1 MKLLCAAL
9 CALLTAP
16 ALANSNTFASPS
28 TGDEL
33 RAAVREV
40 DDCYAYEVL
49 DSNRIGKCTATTLA
63 LTSQPWQG
71 AEWKHWLSILV
82 PDELTHT
89 DAAILFITGGSTKSS
104 PPKGTSTEAL
114 MLSSLATRSGA
125 VMAVLQQVPNQ
136 PLYGDLT
143 EDRLVAYTFDK
154 YLDGE
159 GDDWPL
165 LVPMVESAVRAM
177 DTVQSYTKDVMQL
190 DIQGFIVSGASKRG
204 WTTWLTAAA
213 DDRVR
218 GIAPMV
224 IDMLN
229 LTPQMEQQKKTYGG
243 FSEQIRPYTDLK
255 IQERMRTDI
264 GARLRA
270 LVDPYEY
277 RNLLLL
283 PKLIVLGTNDPF
295 WTVNA
300 SSHYFPDLKH
310 PKAMFYLPNGDHG
323 LGLGI
328 LPTMASFFRATL
340 SGKTLPEFTWSTPST
355 GTLVAKWRDRS
366 GVARLWQA
374 HSHNRDFREVEWTST
389 DIDGALSCKAEL
401 STPEEGWNAYFIEVR
416 FRDGENR
423 PCRLSTEIQVRPD
436 TFPYELSEESGAE
449 KPQ

>member
-9 CALLTAP
+9 CALFAAP
-16 ALANSNTFASPS
+16 ALATLASPS
-28 TGDEL
+28 TGDGL

-49 DSNRIGKCTATTLA
+49 ESSRIGKCSATTIA
-63 LTSQPWQG
+63 LTSQTWQG

-82 PDELTHT
+82 PDELTYP

-104 PPKGTSTEAL
+104 SPKGDSAEAL

-125 VMAVLQQVPNQ
+125 VMAILQQVPNQ
-136 PLYGDLT
+136 PLYGDLS
-143 EDRLVAYTFDK
+143 EDRLVAFTFDK
-154 YLDGE
+154 YLNGE

-177 DTVQSYTKDVMQL
+177 DTVQTYTEDSMQL
-190 DIQGFIVSGASKRG
+190 NIQDFIVSGASKRG

-213 DDRVR
+213 DDRVL

-229 LTPQMEQQKKTYGG
+229 LTPQMEQQQMTYGG
-243 FSEQIRPYTDLK
+243 FSDSIRPYTDLN
-255 IQERMRTDI
+255 IQARMRT
-264 GARLRA
+264 GLGPKLRA

-277 RNLLLL
+277 RELLTL

-300 SSHYFPDLKH
+300 SSHYFPGLKN
-310 PKAMFYLPNGDHG
+310 PKALFYLPNAEHG

-328 LPTMASFFRATL
+328 LPTVASFFRATL
-340 SGKTLPEFTWSTPST
+340 SGNTLPELTWETPTADNLTARWKDAS
-355 GTLVAKWRDRS
+355 GAARVWR
-366 GVARLWQA
+366 A
-374 HSHNRDFREVEWTST
+374 HSPDRDFREVKWTPT
-389 DIDGALSCKAEL
+389 DLDGALSCEAQL
-401 STPEEGWNAYFIEVR
+401 PTPAEGWNAAFIEVQ
-416 FRDGENR
+416 FRDAKGR
-423 PCRLSTEIQVRPD
+423 ACRLSTEILVHPD
-436 TFPYELSEESGAE
+436 TFPYKLAE
-449 KPQ
+449 NADDVEQE